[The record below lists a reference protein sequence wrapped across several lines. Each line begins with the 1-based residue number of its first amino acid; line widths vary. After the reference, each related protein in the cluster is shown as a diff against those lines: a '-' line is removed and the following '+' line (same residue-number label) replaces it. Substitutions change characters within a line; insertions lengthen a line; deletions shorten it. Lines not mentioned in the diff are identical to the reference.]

1 MNAKTMRKASAALV
15 IALAIAT
22 SATAQNAGRSLR
34 LGLCFAPNL
43 GWLTPTGKKVEANGS
58 HLGFRFGLVT
68 DIMIGENANYAFSTG
83 LFLNN
88 VGGDFKRDYDRMTPD
103 SSIVSVTDQAT
114 MKLQYV
120 ELPLTIKLKT
130 NEIGYMTYFGQLGF
144 DTGFRVGAKKDVEST
159 SLYSP
164 FSVTEDNEDAKD
176 DAAELRV
183 ALVVGAGLEYNF
195 SGNTSALVGLK
206 YSNGFTNVFDN
217 DDLGQAKLHYAEL
230 TLGVLF

>member
-1 MNAKTMRKASAALV
+1 MNAKTMRKAPAALV

-34 LGLCFAPNL
+34 LGLSFAPNL
-43 GWLTPTGKKVEANGS
+43 GWLAPTGKKIEANGS

-68 DIMIGENANYAFSTG
+68 GIMIGENANYAFSTG

-88 VGGDFKRDYDRMTPD
+88 IGGDYKRATTFILP
-103 SSIVSVTDQAT
+103 TDTVAGTNQTT
-114 MKLQYV
+114 MELQYV
-120 ELPLTIKLKT
+120 ELPPTIKLKT
-130 NEIGYMTYFGQLGF
+130 NEIGYMTYFGQVGF
-144 DTGFRVGAKKDVEST
+144 DTGFRVGAKRDTEIAGPGV
-159 SLYSP
+159 
-164 FSVTEDNEDAKD
+164 SVTEDNEDAKD

-183 ALVVGAGLEYNF
+183 ALSIGAGFEYNF
-195 SGNTSALVGLK
+195 SGNTSALVGLR
-206 YSNGFTNVFDN
+206 YSNGFTNALDN

>member
-1 MNAKTMRKASAALV
+1 MNAKTMRKATAALAV
-15 IALAIAT
+15 ALAICTTA
-22 SATAQNAGRSLR
+22 SAQNAGRSLR
-34 LGLCFAPNL
+34 LGLSFAPNL
-43 GWLTPTGKKVEANGS
+43 GWLSPSGKKIEANGS
-58 HLGFRFGLVT
+58 HLGFRFGLLT

-88 VGGDFKRDYDRMTPD
+88 IGGDYKREFDAAPSDTLT
-103 SSIVSVTDQAT
+103 VLAT
-114 MKLQYV
+114 EQTTLKLQYV

-130 NEIGYMTYFGQLGF
+130 NEIGYMTYFGQIGF
-144 DTGFRVGAKKDVEST
+144 DTGFRVGAKRDTEIASAVAG
-159 SLYSP
+159 YSK
-164 FSVTEDNEDAKD
+164 TEDNEDAKD

-183 ALVVGAGLEYNF
+183 ALVVGAGIEYNF

-206 YSNGFTNVFDN
+206 YSNGFTNALDN